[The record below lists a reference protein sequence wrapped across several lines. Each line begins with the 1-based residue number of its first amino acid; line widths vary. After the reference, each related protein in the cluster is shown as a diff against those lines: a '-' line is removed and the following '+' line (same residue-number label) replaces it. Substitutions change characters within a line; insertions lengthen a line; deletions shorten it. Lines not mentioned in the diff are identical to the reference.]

1 MLFMGFL
8 LLTKTFYCMY
18 LNTQETDVQKLQDKL
33 NSGQIEEVIVQV
45 KRGNLRLSTNVEVFF
60 SVPLAELLYR
70 KLAVLCIFLCCK
82 TNSQTEE
89 KPLKTNF
96 PDVIGMAMLKLNKLT
111 TVSCIMLTDM
121 HVYLHCFLQSLNW

>member
-45 KRGNLRLSTNVEVFF
+45 KRGNLSTNVEVFF

-82 TNSQTEE
+82 TNSQTKKNPE
-89 KPLKTNF
+89 
-96 PDVIGMAMLKLNKLT
+96 NKF
-111 TVSCIMLTDM
+111 S
-121 HVYLHCFLQSLNW
+121 